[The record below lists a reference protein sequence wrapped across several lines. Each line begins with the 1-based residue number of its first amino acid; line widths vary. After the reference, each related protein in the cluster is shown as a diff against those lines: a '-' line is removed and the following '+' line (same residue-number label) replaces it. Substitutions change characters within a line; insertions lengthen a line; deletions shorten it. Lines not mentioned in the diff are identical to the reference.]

1 MSPRGRRLA
10 VAAAVVAV
18 ALVAGFLWLRGSGD
32 DDPFASYCSEVESRR
47 EQVGAALS
55 AGPEVGLIRALPSF
69 EALAEKSPDDIRAD
83 WQLVVARITDLEKA
97 LSAAGVDAATYDRED
112 PPTSVSAE
120 DRQAIDT
127 AAVRLGSR
135 ETAAALSRV
144 QQQARDVCKTPL
156 SL

>member
-1 MSPRGRRLA
+1 MSRRGRWLA
-10 VAAAVVAV
+10 GAAVVVAV
-18 ALVAGFLWLRGSGD
+18 ALVGGFLWLRGSD
-32 DDPFASYCSEVESRR
+32 DEDPFASYCSEVESRR

-55 AGPEVGLIRALPSF
+55 AGPQVGLIRALPSF
-69 EALAEKSPDDIRAD
+69 EALAAKAPQDIRAD
-83 WQLVVARITDLEKA
+83 WQLVVARVSDLADA
-97 LSAAGVDAATYDRED
+97 LSAAGVDAATYDRAD
-112 PPTSVSAE
+112 PPASVSAE

>member
-1 MSPRGRRLA
+1 MSRRGRRLA
-10 VAAAVVAV
+10 AVVVVLAV
-18 ALVAGFLWLRGSGD
+18 ALVVGFLWLRGSDD

-47 EQVGAALS
+47 EQVGAALA

-69 EALAEKSPDDIRAD
+69 EALAAKAPDDIRAD
-83 WQLVVARITDLEKA
+83 WQLVVSRIGDLDRA
-97 LSAAGVDAATYDRED
+97 LSEAGVDAATYDRED
-112 PPTSVSAE
+112 PPASVSAA